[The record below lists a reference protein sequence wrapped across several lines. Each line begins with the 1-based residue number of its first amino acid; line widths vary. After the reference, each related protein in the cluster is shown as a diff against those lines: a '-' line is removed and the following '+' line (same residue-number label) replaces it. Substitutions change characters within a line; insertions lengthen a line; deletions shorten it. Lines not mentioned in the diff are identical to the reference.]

1 MTDAWTAAQIRAAEK
16 PLLEAGEPLMQ
27 RAADGLAGV
36 VSGLLRA
43 SSAPRILLLVGSGD
57 NGGDALYAGA
67 SLAREFVP
75 GGVVTVVPTGS
86 RLHEAGLAAALVAG
100 ATVDA
105 LGPWTDPAAAPGL
118 LRGYD
123 VVLDGMVGTGA
134 SGGLRGDARR
144 VVAALGG
151 GAGSSGQGAGAG
163 SAAPGAGGPGPSGPV
178 LGRPLVV
185 AVDLPSGLHP
195 DDGSAELVLP
205 ADVTVTFGGRKAG
218 LLRGSGPMLA
228 GRVVLIDIGLRLGA
242 PELSTP

>member
-144 VVAALGG
+144 VVAALSG

-163 SAAPGAGGPGPSGPV
+163 SAGPGAGGPGPSGPV